1 MSDRFDPPAGVT
13 APPLKALVGNVDS
26 HARAVTKGVTWRVI
40 GTADT
45 FLWSWLITHE
55 PMSAGAIAS
64 TEVLTKIVLYYVH
77 ERLWRLIRW
86 APNGHARSLAKAVS
100 WRFVGSLDTFLLS
113 LLITGSG
120 RYAAS
125 IATAEALTKIVLYYL
140 HERAWRLVSWGR
152 LEAAPSAPLPAPPA
166 AGLQVPSA

>member
-1 MSDRFDPPAGVT
+1 MSVRTEPADALPPSR
-13 APPLKALVGNVDS
+13 PALLGNVDS
-26 HARAVTKGVTWRVI
+26 HARALTKGVTWRAV

-86 APNGHARSLAKAVS
+86 APNGHVRSMTKAVT

-113 LLITGSG
+113 LLITGNG
-120 RYAAS
+120 RYAVS
-125 IATAEALTKIVLYYL
+125 IATVEALTKIVLYYL
-140 HERAWRLVSWGR
+140 HERAWRLSPGGR
-152 LEAAPSAPLPAPPA
+152 LEAPTARETRVPASAAAQTPA
-166 AGLQVPSA
+166 A